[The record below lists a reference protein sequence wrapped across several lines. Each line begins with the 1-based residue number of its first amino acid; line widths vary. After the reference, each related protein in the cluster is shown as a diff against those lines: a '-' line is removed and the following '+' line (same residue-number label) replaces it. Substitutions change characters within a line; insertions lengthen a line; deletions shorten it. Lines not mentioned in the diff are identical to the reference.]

1 MTTISNF
8 NPDWLTVTGDGVAA
22 LNGPPV
28 SIRDELTTKER
39 SEVANSNEVAGDSL
53 ISNVQSPL
61 TDEEKANGVTVSEP
75 SMMGAPQVADRTVVS
90 LVAVS

>member
-1 MTTISNF
+1 M
-8 NPDWLTVTGDGVAA
+8 AA

-39 SEVANSNEVAGDSL
+39 SEDANSNEVAEDSV

-61 TDEEKANGVTVSEP
+61 MDEEKANGVTVSEP
-75 SMMGAPQVADRTVVS
+75 SMTGVPQVADRTTVS